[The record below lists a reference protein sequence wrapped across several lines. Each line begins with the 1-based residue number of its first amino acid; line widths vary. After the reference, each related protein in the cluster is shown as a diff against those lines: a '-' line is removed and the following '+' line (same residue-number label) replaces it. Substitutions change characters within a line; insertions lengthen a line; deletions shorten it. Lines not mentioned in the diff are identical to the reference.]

1 MELINISD
9 RSLINSILIS
19 TKISVYIY
27 MVENINI
34 VMTGYCRYCAIIFML
49 KSGCFVEHIFTC
61 NMPIC
66 GSMEGTYSVWEKD
79 PIATHSWA
87 VIFL

>member
-1 MELINISD
+1 
-9 RSLINSILIS
+9 
-19 TKISVYIY
+19 
-27 MVENINI
+27 
-34 VMTGYCRYCAIIFML
+34 MTGYCRYCAIIFML